1 MKLSLHLH
9 NVVCLLALLVE
20 GLEALTVPSG
30 AHALLSATAPHT
42 RRADVLRMAIPA
54 RWANVHD
61 CERPAKWREA
71 LDEEDCKTWRLF
83 QCSSNPD
90 GDGCEIF
97 DEPQDR
103 KPTTKKRKYTDLV
116 PNLETMAEVQAANE
130 AAAERKQI
138 VVLKFYS
145 KSCRAC
151 QRIAAKYRRL
161 ALDFEDEL
169 DCYEIADTPESR
181 HIFDALGVT
190 QVPSVQI
197 FDGSVRLGKFSCMPK
212 EWKVVDAKVRVALL
226 SMTKRRTL
234 HQLFGEKM
242 VDGKLPSEEAK
253 GPATMRV
260 VRPKAAGAKSGAA
273 ERKSGLAPPPR
284 SPF

>member
-90 GDGCEIF
+90 GNGCEIF

-130 AAAERKQI
+130 AAADRKQI
-138 VVLKFYS
+138 VVLKFYL

-151 QRIAAKYRRL
+151 QRIAQHDRASGPTRR
-161 ALDFEDEL
+161 
-169 DCYEIADTPESR
+169 PSR
-181 HIFDALGVT
+181 ERSPPPG
-190 QVPSVQI
+190 
-197 FDGSVRLGKFSCMPK
+197 
-212 EWKVVDAKVRVALL
+212 
-226 SMTKRRTL
+226 RR
-234 HQLFGEKM
+234 
-242 VDGKLPSEEAK
+242 
-253 GPATMRV
+253 GPASVGPADRDGIRIGRV
-260 VRPKAAGAKSGAA
+260 
-273 ERKSGLAPPPR
+273 
-284 SPF
+284 